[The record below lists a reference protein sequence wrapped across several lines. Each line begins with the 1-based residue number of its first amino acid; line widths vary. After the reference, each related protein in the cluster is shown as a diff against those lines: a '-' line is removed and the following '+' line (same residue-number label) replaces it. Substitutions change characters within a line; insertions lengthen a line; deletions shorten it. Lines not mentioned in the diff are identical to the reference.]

1 LRTGE
6 KVLLDSDRP
15 VSTHRLSWPLNSSST
30 SATLCSSKCQCRL
43 VVLPAPG
50 PKIVERCEPIYRCF
64 LSGRKKNLIWQ
75 LGRSWIELASSLTSS
90 DSRSCQRDFSMST
103 LNAQKHVRLA
113 IRWNSTCVTLK
124 PLLLFPPNI
133 ISSVVFERFS
143 NLARSDRP
151 CHQHET
157 K

>member
-1 LRTGE
+1 MLIKVPMPSRSLASARPKDRGTLRANIPMFLIWSQE
-6 KVLLDSDRP
+6 KPHPAIGPILDRACILFNVL
-15 VSTHRLSWPLNSSST
+15 RLSLVPAGLLNVIR
-30 SATLCSSKCQCRL
+30 A
-43 VVLPAPG
+43 
-50 PKIVERCEPIYRCF
+50 
-64 LSGRKKNLIWQ
+64 
-75 LGRSWIELASSLTSS
+75 
-90 DSRSCQRDFSMST
+90 

-113 IRWNSTCVTLK
+113 IRWKSTCVTLK